1 MAEGRE
7 EPYYDKIH
15 HGRMRAWIYFTGRGG
30 KPGYDVE
37 CFRFDRRTER
47 SKWRKNYRCNYE
59 RDFHDVARCLEEADR
74 WIAKQEGKD
83 APESQQIDF
92 SLPEVAAI
100 LHLLGSVR
108 GLDTDSPALWEFE
121 KRIRSSLGEVAA
133 QQIQEAVSEHEKS
146 ELYEHIEAIR
156 MKLIQRQ
163 TAS

>member
-7 EPYYDKIH
+7 EPYYDKIK
-15 HGRMRAWIYFTGRGG
+15 HGRMRAWIYLTGRGG

-37 CFRFDRRTER
+37 CFRFDRRSAR
-47 SKWRKNYRCNYE
+47 SKWRKNHRYNHA
-59 RDFHDVARCLEEADR
+59 RDFPDLARCLEEADR
-74 WIAKQEGKD
+74 WIAKQEGRD
-83 APESQQIDF
+83 APESREIDF
-92 SLPEVAAI
+92 PLPEVAAI

-133 QQIQEAVSEHEKS
+133 QQIQDAVSEHEKS

-156 MKLIQRQ
+156 KKLIPPQK
-163 TAS
+163 AS